1 VKSELSSVDNK
12 VVELLLTGCDN
23 AAIANE
29 LGMKERTIKARFTRM
44 FRRFEIHGASSI
56 KRVRLATRF
65 RGRRPIPKNA
75 GLTYRE
81 RVVTELVRRGLRNR
95 QIAERLGTTEE
106 AVKNCLRRIFNKT
119 GMGSRLELALWTSR

>member
-12 VVELLLTGCDN
+12 VVELLLTCCDN

-29 LGMKERTIKARFTRM
+29 LGMKERTTKARFTRM
-44 FRRFEIHGASSI
+44 FRCFEIQGASSI
-56 KRVRLATRF
+56 KSVRLATRF
-65 RGRRPIPKNA
+65 HGRRPIPKNT
-75 GLTYRE
+75 GLAYRE

-106 AVKNCLRRIFNKT
+106 AVKNWLRRIFNKT